1 MKQLGV
7 GIIRSKRMRNIDLN
21 ELYGGDWQWVE
32 EDSLFGVK
40 YRGADLDVKPLR
52 EHLEYWSKVPTDP
65 QKLSFGCLNKENK
78 KAIAFMNDILEG
90 RVTTLGNDDG
100 VIKFEYDHCSQDD
113 EDEENWCNEEDYI
126 IFKPLEL
133 IREKIRDEAREQGI
147 KPPKTWYRDK
157 VDSDAHRAL
166 NPTDEL
172 PF

>member
-7 GIIRSKRMRNIDLN
+7 GIIKSKHMRNIDLN
-21 ELYGGDWQWVE
+21 ELYGGEWQWVE

-40 YRGADLDVKPLR
+40 YRGSELDVKPLR

-65 QKLSFGCLNKENK
+65 EKLSFGCLNGE
-78 KAIAFMNDILEG
+78 AVTYLLDILEG

-100 VIKFEYDHCSQDD
+100 VIKFEYDHCGQDD

-133 IREKIRDEAREQGI
+133 IRDKIRDEAREQGI